1 LQVSFRITRQQ
12 FYRKFVKQRYN
23 KSDNPTFSTAK
34 PPILTELEL
43 IERCRL
49 LDARAQRTLY
59 DRFAP
64 KMLGVCRR
72 YLSSREDAEDILVEA
87 MFKVFENIESYSGMG
102 SFEGWIRRIVVNE
115 ALMFLRKR
123 KMLLVE
129 PETVDLQ
136 NSLTHSDPLSI
147 EHQLAAQD
155 ILNLLDRLPI
165 GYRTVFN
172 LYVIEGYKHIEIAE
186 LLGISINTS
195 KSQLILAKERMRKE
209 FEKNK

>member
-1 LQVSFRITRQQ
+1 LFR
-12 FYRKFVKQRYN
+12 FVLKQAFKKLVKRRYD
-23 KSDNPTFSTAK
+23 KSDIQTFYTAK

-49 LDARAQRTLY
+49 LDTRAQRTLY

-115 ALMFLRKR
+115 SLMFLRKR

-136 NSLTHSDPLSI
+136 NSLSHSDPLSI

-195 KSQLILAKERMRKE
+195 KSQLILAKDRMRKE
-209 FEKNK
+209 YILNG

>member
-1 LQVSFRITRQQ
+1 MSAIPAIHPF
-12 FYRKFVKQRYN
+12 FA
-23 KSDNPTFSTAK
+23 AK
-34 PPILTELEL
+34 LPVLTELEL
-43 IERCRL
+43 IERCRQ

-59 DRFAP
+59 ERFAP

-72 YLSSREDAEDILVEA
+72 YLSSREDAEDVLVEA
-87 MFKVFENIESYSGMG
+87 MFKVFDNIDSYSNMG

-129 PETVDLQ
+129 PETANLQ
-136 NSLTHSDPLSI
+136 NSLSHSDPLSI
-147 EHQLAAQD
+147 EHQLVAQD
-155 ILNLLDRLPI
+155 ILNLLNKLPT

-172 LYVIEGYKHIEIAE
+172 LFVIEGYKHIEIAE

-195 KSQLILAKERMRKE
+195 KSQLILAKDRMRKE
-209 FEKNK
+209 VEKNK

>member
-1 LQVSFRITRQQ
+1 
-12 FYRKFVKQRYN
+12 
-23 KSDNPTFSTAK
+23 
-34 PPILTELEL
+34 LTELEL

-72 YLSSREDAEDILVEA
+72 YLSSREDAEDVLVEA
-87 MFKVFENIESYSGMG
+87 MFKVYENIQSYSGMG

-136 NSLTHSDPLSI
+136 NSLTHSEPLSI
-147 EHQLAAQD
+147 EHQFLK
-155 ILNLLDRLPI
+155 LLDRLPV

-172 LYVIEGYKHIEIAE
+172 LFVIEGYKHVEIAE

-195 KSQLILAKERMRKE
+195 KSQLILAKDRMRKE